1 MSRERSD
8 SQRQLLEDILRE
20 EDGAK
25 QAALAAF
32 RRARFVR
39 RLGRAGA
46 LVALAGAV
54 IIGVVFSQR
63 DSASHIQAVQQR
75 DSAAGQR
82 EVATLT
88 DEGLLASFPPNSCFL
103 AEVDGRKVLVFVDPV
118 VEKEVL
124 HRGTLGQRHGTY

>member
-46 LVALAGAV
+46 LVALAGAAPL
-54 IIGVVFSQR
+54 GVLFSQR

-75 DSAAGQR
+75 DSAAGQP

-88 DEGLLASFPPNSCFL
+88 DEDILASFPQNRCFL
-103 AEVDGRKVLVFVDPV
+103 PEGS
-118 VEKEVL
+118 
-124 HRGTLGQRHGTY
+124 G